1 MRPLSLS
8 ILLAMVLAA
17 CAPQSRV
24 PEISRS
30 AAEEEARKQREIVVL
45 ERMKMQNRL
54 RRVDFAVRAANAGLC
69 GKKAPGVGF
78 LTMNLDST
86 PHEYRATYARLYG
99 VTRQITVI
107 SVFEGSPAA
116 RARLAVG
123 DEIVSV
129 NDKAIVAG
137 DSGRS
142 RIAELIAESGG
153 GPLGLTVR
161 RDGILV
167 PVELSPSM
175 ICNYPTFLRNDDSV
189 NAFADGSRIIV
200 TSGMMRFARSDDE
213 LAFVIGHELAHNT
226 MGHIESKTGN
236 MILGGII
243 GAILTGLSGVNVVD
257 SMMQVGVLAFSQ
269 EFEAEADY
277 VGVYY
282 AARAGYDTKKAAYFW
297 RRMAAAHP
305 RAIGLQGTTH
315 PSSAKRFLA
324 VEAATREVAGKR
336 ARGEALVPYMKS
348 GRKPAG
354 NQPENPR
361 ARP

>member
-1 MRPLSLS
+1 MKLAHC
-8 ILLAMVLAA
+8 ILVVTVALAA

-24 PEISRS
+24 PEISRQ
-30 AAEEEARKQREIVVL
+30 AAEEEARKQREFVVQ
-45 ERMKMQNRL
+45 ERMKVQNRL
-54 RRVDFAVRAANAGLC
+54 RRVDFAVRAANVDIC
-69 GKKAPGVGF
+69 KEKAPAVGF
-78 LTMNLDST
+78 MTMNLESA
-86 PHEYRATYARLYG
+86 PSEYREAYARLYG
-99 VTRQITVI
+99 VTRQITLV
-107 SVFEGSPAA
+107 SVFEGGPAG
-116 RARLAVG
+116 RAKLAVG
-123 DEIVSV
+123 DQIVSV
-129 NDKAIVAG
+129 NGKSVKAG
-137 DSGRS
+137 SSGRS
-142 RIAELIAESGG
+142 QIAGLIAESKGR
-153 GPLGLTVR
+153 PLRLTVR
-161 RDGILV
+161 RDGGLV
-167 PVELSPSM
+167 PVELTPGM

-200 TSGMMRFARSDDE
+200 TSGMMRFAQSDDE

-243 GAILTGLSGVNVVD
+243 GAILTGLSGVNVID
-257 SMMQVGVLAFSQ
+257 PMMQVGVLAFSQ

-336 ARGEALVPYMKS
+336 ARGATLIPYLKS
-348 GRKPAG
+348 DRKPA
-354 NQPENPR
+354 
-361 ARP
+361 AKSKRPDLTQ